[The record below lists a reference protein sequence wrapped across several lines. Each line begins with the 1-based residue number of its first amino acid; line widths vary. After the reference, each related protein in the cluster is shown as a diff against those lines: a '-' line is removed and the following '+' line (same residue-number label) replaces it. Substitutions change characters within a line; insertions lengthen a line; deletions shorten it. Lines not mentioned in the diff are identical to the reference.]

1 MREKALKASIWL
13 VAVFCVVAVWQSKV
27 QSQELKKSG
36 RYYVAEINK
45 TYEVGDGGRLIVSE
59 VRGNVE
65 VTAGAD
71 GQVIIHE
78 IIKMD
83 IFTREEA
90 EAAVRRS
97 KSSYLQ
103 KGNVIEVG
111 GGYHRRNWIQS
122 EFDISVP
129 ASFDVEVETRGGDIE
144 VGGVNGN
151 VELSTSGGDITL
163 KDIGGEVEV
172 RTSGGDIVVINS
184 RKKVK
189 LKTSGG
195 DIELQDIGGSLTA
208 KTSGG
213 DIFLRRA
220 EGEVELKTSGG
231 DIEIAD
237 VGGAVTA
244 HTSGGD
250 IEVKNTQGAVE
261 VHTSGGDINLTKI
274 GGALDAST
282 SGGDISG
289 RSIAG
294 SASVSTSGGS
304 IELADVKGGVEG
316 KTAGGDIEVE
326 ITLTDF
332 SGNHNI
338 DLRTAGGEI
347 TLYIP
352 EKLPATIR
360 AEIEIT
366 DLWRDYN
373 IYSDFPLTS
382 SEDTEEGRR
391 SRRRKRF
398 VTSEGDINGGGDLIE
413 LYTTN
418 GDIHIKMLRE

>member
-1 MREKALKASIWL
+1 MGEKALKASIWL

-172 RTSGGDIVVINS
+172 EFSTAPIVCVFI
-184 RKKVK
+184 
-189 LKTSGG
+189 
-195 DIELQDIGGSLTA
+195 
-208 KTSGG
+208 
-213 DIFLRRA
+213 LR
-220 EGEVELKTSGG
+220 
-231 DIEIAD
+231 
-237 VGGAVTA
+237 
-244 HTSGGD
+244 
-250 IEVKNTQGAVE
+250 
-261 VHTSGGDINLTKI
+261 VHDN
-274 GGALDAST
+274 A
-282 SGGDISG
+282 
-289 RSIAG
+289 
-294 SASVSTSGGS
+294 
-304 IELADVKGGVEG
+304 
-316 KTAGGDIEVE
+316 
-326 ITLTDF
+326 
-332 SGNHNI
+332 
-338 DLRTAGGEI
+338 
-347 TLYIP
+347 
-352 EKLPATIR
+352 
-360 AEIEIT
+360 
-366 DLWRDYN
+366 
-373 IYSDFPLTS
+373 
-382 SEDTEEGRR
+382 RR
-391 SRRRKRF
+391 H
-398 VTSEGDINGGGDLIE
+398 GDLGARMLVQVRHGERRVEAPVIE
-413 LYTTN
+413 AELSPVVVVCRLSAH
-418 GDIHIKMLRE
+418 GDHGVDGG